1 MEELNCKLLVIGS
14 GPGGYVCAIRAGQ
27 LGVDT
32 IIVEGK
38 AHGGT
43 CLNVG
48 CIPSK
53 ALIHAAEE
61 FSHAT
66 QFNGDNVL
74 GISVQKPEIDLAK
87 TIAWKDGIV
96 ARLNGGV
103 GALLKRAKVRAIVGH
118 ARFRDGKSV
127 IVKTD
132 LGEQLIH
139 AEKVVIATGSV
150 PFEIPALPFGGDV
163 ISSTGALALT
173 SVPKRLIVVGGGY
186 IGLEIGTA
194 MAKLGA
200 EVTVV
205 EFAARILPQ
214 YDSELTKPVADRL
227 AALGVTVML
236 NAKAEGLNGKK
247 DKLRVTLDGG
257 ETSELPFDKVM
268 VAVGRKAR
276 TEDCGLEEL
285 ALKMNGPFI
294 SIDDRCQTSMR
305 DVYAIGDVTGEP
317 MLAHR
322 AIAQGE
328 MTAEI
333 VAGGP
338 HAWDKQCIPAVCF
351 TDPEIVTVGL
361 SPDQARALGHDIVSP
376 GFTPEEDTV
385 LNREI
390 MIGKFPFAA
399 NGRAMTMENESGF
412 IRVVARASDHVIL
425 GIQATGGGIS
435 ELAAVFALAIEM
447 GARLE
452 DIAGTIHAHPTQSE
466 GFQEAALKALGH
478 AIHI

>member
-1 MEELNCKLLVIGS
+1 MEELSCQLLVIGS

-32 IIVEGK
+32 IIVEAK

-61 FSHAT
+61 YSRAVHFT
-66 QFNGDNVL
+66 GDNNL
-74 GISVQKPEIDLAK
+74 GISVQKPRIELKK
-87 TIAWKDGIV
+87 TVAWKDGIV

-103 GALLKRAKVRAIVGH
+103 TALLKRAGVRAIIGQ

-127 IVKTD
+127 IVETD
-132 LGEQLIH
+132 MGKQLIR
-139 AEKVVIATGSV
+139 AQKIVIATGSE
-150 PFEIPALPFGGDV
+150 PFEIPSLPFGRDV

-173 SVPKRLIVVGGGY
+173 EVPNRLIVVGGGY

-194 MAKLGA
+194 MSKLGA

-205 EFAARILPQ
+205 EFVDRILPQ
-214 YDSELTKPVADRL
+214 YDRELTRPVADRL

-236 NAKAEGLNGKK
+236 NAKAEGLNAAK
-247 DKLRVTLDGG
+247 DALKVTLEGG
-257 ETSELPFDKVM
+257 DEAALPFDKIL

-276 TEDCGLEEL
+276 THDCGLEEL
-285 ALKMNGPFI
+285 SLRMNGPFI
-294 SIDDRCQTSMR
+294 QIDDRCQTSMH

-328 MTAEI
+328 MVAEI
-333 VAGGP
+333 AAGGP
-338 HAWDKQCIPAVCF
+338 QAWDRQCIPAVCF
-351 TDPEIVTVGL
+351 TDPEIVTAGL
-361 SPDQARALGHDIVSP
+361 SPDEAVEQGHEIV
-376 GFTPEEDTV
+376 T
-385 LNREI
+385 
-390 MIGKFPFAA
+390 GKFPFTA

-435 ELAAVFALAIEM
+435 ELAASFALAIEM

-452 DIAGTIHAHPTQSE
+452 DVAGTIHAHPTQSE

>member
-1 MEELNCKLLVIGS
+1 MEEINCKLLVIGS

-32 IIVEGK
+32 IIVEAK

-61 FSHAT
+61 FSKAT
-66 QFNGDNVL
+66 HFTASNSL
-74 GISVQKPEIDLAK
+74 GISVEKPAIDMEQ

-103 GALLKRAKVRAIVGH
+103 GALLKRAGVRAIIGQ

-127 IVKTD
+127 MVKTD
-132 LGEQLIH
+132 MGKQLIH
-139 AEKVVIATGSV
+139 AEKIVIATGSV
-150 PFEIPALPFGGDV
+150 PFEIPSLPFGGDV

-173 SVPKRLIVVGGGY
+173 SVPEKLIVVGGGY

-194 MAKLGA
+194 LAKLGA

-205 EFAARILPQ
+205 EFASKILPQ
-214 YDSELTKPVADRL
+214 YDKELTKPVAERL
-227 AALGVTVML
+227 ETLGINVML
-236 NAKAEGLNGKK
+236 NAKAEGLNANEDGLK
-247 DKLRVTLDGG
+247 VTLDGG
-257 ETSELPFDKVM
+257 ESVELPFDKVL
-268 VAVGRKAR
+268 VAVGRKPR
-276 TEDCGLEEL
+276 TQDVGLEEL
-285 ALKMNGPFI
+285 SLRMSGAFI
-294 SIDDRCQTSMR
+294 QIDDRCQTSMR

-338 HAWDKQCIPAVCF
+338 QAWDKQCIPAVCF
-351 TDPEIVTVGL
+351 TDPEIVTAGL
-361 SPDQARALGHDIVSP
+361 SPEETEALGV
-376 GFTPEEDTV
+376 ETV
-385 LNREI
+385 T
-390 MIGKFPFAA
+390 GKFPFTA
-399 NGRAMTMENESGF
+399 NGRAMTMENEAGF
-412 IRVVARASDHVIL
+412 IRVVAHADNHVVL

-466 GFQEAALKALGH
+466 GLQEAALKALGH